1 MQSWRQA
8 PGYGCRNGSGDGS
21 PTHLNKR
28 RMKKLGIITLL
39 CILATD
45 CEAQIMGGSHWDCSH
60 WDRYLGMM
68 TAMTQYL
75 SPRLLKT
82 SETPINTE
90 IPDDFGNFTSSSSEN
105 FISYVSY
112 PSHNYSL
119 NYVAFPP
126 QTVF

>member
-60 WDRYLGMM
+60 GTDTVLIAKLLG
-68 TAMTQYL
+68 
-75 SPRLLKT
+75 LKVRHLKDHGV
-82 SETPINTE
+82 S
-90 IPDDFGNFTSSSSEN
+90 NFA
-105 FISYVSY
+105 
-112 PSHNYSL
+112 L
-119 NYVAFPP
+119 
-126 QTVF
+126 